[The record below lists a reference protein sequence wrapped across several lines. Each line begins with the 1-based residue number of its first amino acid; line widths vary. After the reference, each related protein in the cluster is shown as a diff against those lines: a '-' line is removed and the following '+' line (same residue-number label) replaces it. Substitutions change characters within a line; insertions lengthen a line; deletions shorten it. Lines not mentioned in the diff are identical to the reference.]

1 MVKYFDYKI
10 VGLSNF
16 YSISKLAP
24 LTQELE
30 LANSFTGNVET
41 LDVPSRYVYET
52 RSIRNMGRRLDLFKF
67 AMEFYDSAQKS
78 MKAIKMI
85 IDTCKFLKTN
95 ENFLEFLRQM
105 LLAGNILD
113 EGTRRGNAM
122 GFRVIQWRCL

>member
-24 LTQELE
+24 LPKELE

-78 MKAIKMI
+78 MNAIKMI
-85 IDTCKFLKTN
+85 IDVCKFLKTN

-105 LLAGNILD
+105 L
-113 EGTRRGNAM
+113 
-122 GFRVIQWRCL
+122 